1 MSTRANRRARAS
13 ERLPKRVRR
22 AVNAAKGAFWGG
34 GERSSGSSTPP
45 SSEGSGI
52 PQEVMR
58 QIRRIQIRT
67 SHMVNDILAGQYE
80 SVFKG
85 QGMEFKEVR
94 EYVPGDDVRM
104 IDWNVTAR
112 TNVPHVKL
120 LAEERELTVMLLVDA
135 SGSGRFG
142 SVSRFKNDLAAE
154 LCAVLA
160 FSAIKNNDK
169 VGLIIFTDDIE
180 LYIPPSKG
188 RRHVLRVIREVL
200 YFKARGRGSNIP
212 GALHFLNGVTKR
224 RAVSFL
230 VSDFMA
236 ADYETALRVAN
247 RRHDVI
253 GVTVT
258 DPREEVLE
266 NVGLVA
272 VVDAESG
279 REALVNTGDETVRA
293 RYAREARERAKTRD
307 KVFQRTRVDAINVRT
322 DEPYIAEIYRFF
334 RMRERRYA

>member
-1 MSTRANRRARAS
+1 M
-13 ERLPKRVRR
+13 
-22 AVNAAKGAFWGG
+22 
-34 GERSSGSSTPP
+34 
-45 SSEGSGI
+45 I
-52 PQEVMR
+52 PQEVMQ

-85 QGMEFKEVR
+85 QGMEFREVR

-142 SVSRFKNDLAAE
+142 SVGRFKNELAAE

-169 VGLIIFTDDIE
+169 VGLLIFTGEVE
-180 LYIPPSKG
+180 LYIPPNKG
-188 RRHVLRVIREVL
+188 RRHVLRVIREIL
-200 YFKARGRGSNIP
+200 YFTPKGIRTNIP
-212 GALHFLNGVTKR
+212 GALHFLNGVTSR
-224 RAVSFL
+224 RAVAFL

-236 ADYETALRVAN
+236 EDYEVPLRIAN

-253 GVTVT
+253 AVTVT
-258 DPREEVLE
+258 DPREETLPD
-266 NVGLVA
+266 VGWVA
-272 VVDAESG
+272 LRDAETG
-279 REALVNTGDETVRA
+279 RESLVDTGSSSVRA
-293 RYAREARERAKTRD
+293 QYARAATERIQKRD
-307 KVFQRTRVDAINVRT
+307 QLFQRTGVDAIHVRT
-322 DEPYIAEIYRFF
+322 DRPYVSEIYRFF

>member
-1 MSTRANRRARAS
+1 M
-13 ERLPKRVRR
+13 
-22 AVNAAKGAFWGG
+22 
-34 GERSSGSSTPP
+34 
-45 SSEGSGI
+45 I
-52 PQEVMR
+52 PQDVMK

-67 SHMVNDILAGQYE
+67 SHVVNDILAGQYE

-94 EYVPGDDVRM
+94 AYVPGDDIRM

-112 TNVPHVKL
+112 TGMPHVKL

-135 SGSGRFG
+135 SASGRFG
-142 SVSRFKNDLAAE
+142 SVGRFKNELAAE

-169 VGLIIFTDDIE
+169 VGLIVFTDDVE
-180 LYIPPSKG
+180 LYVPPSKG

-200 YFKARGRGSNIP
+200 FFQPKGTGTDIP
-212 GALHFLNGVTKR
+212 RALRFLDGVTTR
-224 RAVSFL
+224 RAVAFL

-236 ADYETALRVAN
+236 ENYEVPLRLAN

-253 GVTVT
+253 AISVS
-258 DPREEVLE
+258 DPREETLPD
-266 NVGLVA
+266 VGFAA
-272 VVDAESG
+272 VRDTETR
-279 REALVNTGDETVRA
+279 RETLIDTSDPAVRKA
-293 RYAREARERAKTRD
+293 YEKEASERAKRRD
-307 KVFQRTRVDAINVRT
+307 QVFQRTRVDAIHVRT
-322 DEPYIAEIYRFF
+322 DRPYVPELYRFF

>member
-1 MSTRANRRARAS
+1 M
-13 ERLPKRVRR
+13 
-22 AVNAAKGAFWGG
+22 
-34 GERSSGSSTPP
+34 
-45 SSEGSGI
+45 I
-52 PQEVMR
+52 PQEVMK

-94 EYVPGDDVRM
+94 EYVPGDDIRM

-112 TNVPHVKL
+112 TSVPHVKL

-135 SGSGRFG
+135 SASGLFG
-142 SVSRFKNDLAAE
+142 SVGRFKNELAAE

-169 VGLIIFTDDIE
+169 VGLIVFTDEIE
-180 LYIPPSKG
+180 LYVPPSKG
-188 RRHVLRVIREVL
+188 RKHVLRVIREVL
-200 YFKARGRGSNIP
+200 YFQPKRTGTNIP
-212 GALHFLNGVTKR
+212 AALHFLNGVTR
-224 RAVSFL
+224 RRVVTFL

-236 ADYETALRVAN
+236 ENYEIALRIAN

-253 GVTVT
+253 AVTVT
-258 DPREEVLE
+258 DPREESLPD
-266 NVGLVA
+266 VGLVA
-272 VVDAESG
+272 VRDVETG
-279 REALVNTGDETVRA
+279 RETLVDTSDANLRKQYERA
-293 RYAREARERAKTRD
+293 AVERAKKRD
-307 KVFQRTRVDAINVRT
+307 QMFQRTKVDAIHVRT
-322 DEPYIAEIYRFF
+322 DRPYVAEIYRFF